1 MKPTGWHRSDLV
13 ILVISLVIS
22 SLIWLVHY
30 LSQDYTA
37 YFPFRVEAV
46 SSIDGYSSSAV
57 SNETIVIGGQA
68 SGFYI
73 LGRQSARTE
82 NVVTVQVN
90 KALFSSE
97 GDGRF
102 SLDPSALRDVLVD
115 AFGSDMNI
123 SYVQDMK
130 LTFNFTSESC
140 RKVPV
145 ASLVSVSCEPQ
156 YMQVAD
162 IAFRPDSV
170 LVYGKTAAIAGI
182 SEIETVP
189 LSIKRADHNINGIVE
204 LKTDDFR
211 VEPSRVE
218 YSIAVERFVEQELSV
233 TVSAVNVPDG
243 ASLLLVPS
251 RVTVKCRVPFGYRS
265 EKMKEEGAFV
275 IDYADFIKSRSSKM
289 VPRLSDKIDGV
300 LQYSVD
306 PAYVECILSS
316 AK

>member
-22 SLIWLVHY
+22 SAIWLVHY

-37 YFPFRVEAV
+37 YFPFRVEVV

-57 SNETIVIGGQA
+57 SNETIVIGGQT

-73 LGRQSARTE
+73 LGRQSSRSE
-82 NVVTVQVN
+82 NVVTVHVN

-97 GDGRF
+97 GDGKF
-102 SLDPSALRDVLVD
+102 SLDPSALRDVLGD
-115 AFGSDMNI
+115 AFGSDVDI
-123 SYVQDMK
+123 SYVQDTK
-130 LTFNFTSESC
+130 LTFNFAPESY

-145 ASLVSVSCEPQ
+145 TSLISVTCKPQ

-182 SEIETVP
+182 SKIETRP
-189 LSIKRADHNINGIVE
+189 LSIRKADHNINGIVD
-204 LKTDDFR
+204 LKTDNFR
-211 VEPSRVE
+211 VEPFQVE
-218 YSIAVERFVEQELSV
+218 YSIAVERFVEQELNV

-243 ASLLLVPS
+243 TTLLLVPS
-251 RVTVKCRVPFGYRS
+251 RVKVICRIPFGYRS
-265 EKMKEEGAFV
+265 EILKEDGAFIV
-275 IDYADFIKSRSSKM
+275 DYRDLIKSRSSKM

-300 LQYSVD
+300 LQYSFEPV
-306 PAYVECILSS
+306 YVECILSS
-316 AK
+316 TK

>member
-1 MKPTGWHRSDLV
+1 M

-22 SLIWLVHY
+22 SMIWLVHY

-57 SNETIVIGGQA
+57 SNETIVIGGQT

-73 LGRQSARTE
+73 LGRQSSRSE

-90 KALFSSE
+90 KALFTND

-102 SLDPSALRDVLVD
+102 SLDPSALRNVLGD
-115 AFGSDMNI
+115 AVGSDMDI

-130 LTFNFTSESC
+130 LTFNFTPESY

-145 ASLVSVSCEPQ
+145 ASLISVSCKPQ
-156 YMQVAD
+156 YMQVKD
-162 IAFRPDSV
+162 IAFKPDSV
-170 LVYGKTAAIAGI
+170 LVYGKTASIAGI
-182 SEIETVP
+182 SKIETRP
-189 LSIKRADHNINGIVE
+189 LSIKKADHNINGIVD
-204 LKTDDFR
+204 LKTGGFR
-211 VEPSRVE
+211 VEPSQVE
-218 YSIAVERFVEQELSV
+218 YSIAVERFVEQDLSV
-233 TVSAVNVPDG
+233 TVSAVNVPEG
-243 ASLLLVPS
+243 SNLLLVPS
-251 RVTVKCRVPFGYRS
+251 RVTVRCRIPFGYRS
-265 EKMKEEGAFV
+265 EKLKEDGVFIV
-275 IDYADFIKSRSSKM
+275 DYKDLVRSRSSKM
-289 VPRLSDKIDGV
+289 VPRLSDRIDGV
-300 LQYSVD
+300 LQYSLD